1 MSGNLLKPKIM
12 LETDIKKLEG
22 NQAKIKNHHDK
33 RAKDMKPL
41 HEGDAVVM
49 KPMVMWKKEGTR
61 GTIIKGNGRSYNI
74 ETPDGGLLRVR
85 RNRVHLKKIPAPP
98 QQPEMRSP
106 EPKMGIHRQAPA

>member
-49 KPMVMWKKEGTR
+49 KPMVMWKKRVQEEQ
-61 GTIIKGNGRSYNI
+61 S
-74 ETPDGGLLRVR
+74 LRV
-85 RNRVHLKKIPAPP
+85 
-98 QQPEMRSP
+98 
-106 EPKMGIHRQAPA
+106 MGGHTISKHRMEVSSESKETGST